1 MGRRIKASLF
11 AFESFDTVW
20 IAGLGRGVTTS
31 GNEGSRLAGLATGTG
46 SSVVDQKPVF
56 VWEKAGLALTQLVKL
71 LKGASRPSIQSF
83 ALTQLAKLKVRLGL

>member
-11 AFESFDTVW
+11 AFDTVW

-71 LKGASRPSIQSF
+71 LKGA
-83 ALTQLAKLKVRLGL
+83 LGLQFSLSH

>member
-11 AFESFDTVW
+11 AFDTVW